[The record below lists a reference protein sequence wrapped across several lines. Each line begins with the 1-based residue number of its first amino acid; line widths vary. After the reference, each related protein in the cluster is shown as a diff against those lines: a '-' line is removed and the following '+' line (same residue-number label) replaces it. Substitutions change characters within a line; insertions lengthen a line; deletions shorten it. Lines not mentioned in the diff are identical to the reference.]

1 MDGTSERDRSSCKSS
16 KNDER
21 ERDSSKDNYS
31 DRDRGG
37 DHKHPHHHH
46 GGIKN
51 SDDKRRHRPRGLF
64 SPDTLT
70 DPGLDHRDCSSNLAL
85 EKESNTFDVRTY
97 CFCNHSYELLSLG
110 VSQVAAQESFTLVLK
125 VSTNSAA
132 SHRPQLTKVSSFI
145 ATNENAGVSIRS
157 DEVPANSITDGAA
170 NSVAAKSGSLSLDAL
185 AKAKRV
191 LKLQKELSEKQKK
204 IPYW

>member
-21 ERDSSKDNYS
+21 ERDSSKDNYR

-64 SPDTLT
+64 SPDTFT
-70 DPGLDHRDCSSNLAL
+70 DPGLDHRDCCSNLAL
-85 EKESNTFDVRTY
+85 EKESNTFD
-97 CFCNHSYELLSLG
+97 
-110 VSQVAAQESFTLVLK
+110 VAAQESFTLVLK

-157 DEVPANSITDGAA
+157 DVVPANSITDGAA